1 MVGPATLPD
10 KMPSMLAH
18 SDHTLQLARET
29 LDIEAAAL
37 LRLKDRLDERFV
49 QAVNMVLAVQGR
61 VVVTG
66 MGKSGHIGRKIAATL
81 MWCSTARSTKK
92 PAH

>member
-1 MVGPATLPD
+1 MTC
-10 KMPSMLAH
+10 MLAH
-18 SDHTLQLARET
+18 ATTTLQLARET

-37 LRLKDRLDERFV
+37 LQLKDRLDERFV

-66 MGKSGHIGRKIAATL
+66 MG
-81 MWCSTARSTKK
+81 
-92 PAH
+92 

>member
-10 KMPSMLAH
+10 KMPTMLAH
-18 SDHTLQLARET
+18 PDHTLQLARET

-49 QAVNMVLAVQGR
+49 QAVNIGAGR
-61 VVVTG
+61 
-66 MGKSGHIGRKIAATL
+66 
-81 MWCSTARSTKK
+81 ARARGWS
-92 PAH
+92 PAWAKAGT